1 MLPRKQPADH
11 QRLWNW
17 SQQSPIQNQAPH
29 FRIFHKLH
37 PQQPDKKSSLLKY
50 VVATI
55 LIAIV
60 LVTLTLLWQRPKVYQ
75 VDVDY
80 GTSITSRIESLDEE
94 LFECNDFQVPQNARD
109 LDIIPEQIGQ
119 QTTIIKLIHLRAFG
133 NGGGNITVEALLS
146 EIDRKGFALLLLKR
160 LYSYTSNIDRP
171 NLYLHHSG
179 RMPLGQFYIQML
191 SWVLSF
197 FLSYLTRFAIVVS
210 KTSIMETI
218 APILPWLK
226 NKCSCCSGMT
236 SIRSCSTLV
245 TPPFGTTRPVG
256 DTGSVAL
263 RMVFV
268 RSGSI
273 LGSLEFNCS
282 HAAIAS
288 QSNSIIRGRV
298 CPDYCKKYR
307 QS

>member
-1 MLPRKQPADH
+1 MGRTAKSKRCCHGSNRQIINACGIGASNH
-11 QRLWNW
+11 QYKTRLHTFGYSTNYTL
-17 SQQSPIQNQAPH
+17 NN
-29 FRIFHKLH
+29 LT
-37 PQQPDKKSSLLKY
+37 KSSLLKY

-191 SWVLSF
+191 SWVSVS
-197 FLSYLTRFAIVVS
+197 SYRI
-210 KTSIMETI
+210 
-218 APILPWLK
+218 
-226 NKCSCCSGMT
+226 
-236 SIRSCSTLV
+236 
-245 TPPFGTTRPVG
+245 
-256 DTGSVAL
+256 
-263 RMVFV
+263 
-268 RSGSI
+268 
-273 LGSLEFNCS
+273 
-282 HAAIAS
+282 
-288 QSNSIIRGRV
+288 
-298 CPDYCKKYR
+298 
-307 QS
+307 